1 MHSPTLLLKHTCAL
15 SPNLRGELWNQWF
28 PQSFRFAPLSN
39 ATWQTSKHIFVV
51 GSYRGAVPNHR
62 PWAAVCYD
70 PAHERAAR
78 SPRSVAAVK
87 SSWAQDL
94 TTDGR
99 SGRLGVKKRQTALGA
114 WDDPPIW
121 NGILN
126 TTKFWNNQP
135 DSCIEIIQNA
145 LNLQELEGQDRGCWG
160 ENSFELWLL
169 LPGTSLIW
177 FFTTSDCNS
186 VKMEVRLNESVVIVD
201 TLRIHT
207 DQASVKRISAP
218 E

>member
-1 MHSPTLLLKHTCAL
+1 MHSPTLLLKHTCAIL

-99 SGRLGVKKRQTALGA
+99 SGRLGVKKTPNRIGRLGWSSHLKWNTEYYKILKQPARFLYWNHSKCPEPTRA
-114 WDDPPIW
+114 WRS
-121 NGILN
+121 G
-126 TTKFWNNQP
+126 
-135 DSCIEIIQNA
+135 
-145 LNLQELEGQDRGCWG
+145 
-160 ENSFELWLL
+160 
-169 LPGTSLIW
+169 
-177 FFTTSDCNS
+177 
-186 VKMEVRLNESVVIVD
+186 
-201 TLRIHT
+201 
-207 DQASVKRISAP
+207 
-218 E
+218 